1 VSRRRINTAERLRT
15 AVELLPRHTR
25 EAMLRGI
32 DTNPIIVG
40 AYTDNKG
47 GICPML
53 AAHRNGGRTS
63 FASFARAWDD
73 FTRAPKRP
81 RRAGRREVRALRT
94 YLEMSLLNEDTD
106 GASLSQIAAS
116 IREQRQEPAQP
127 ERRATIHI
135 RRLKPKRP
143 LELRRAR
150 YDVFEATAA
159 ADAELRDEEL
169 RQSHPAG

>member
-1 VSRRRINTAERLRT
+1 VSRRRTNTAERLRT

-40 AYTDNKG
+40 AYTDNNG

-81 RRAGRREVRALRT
+81 RRAGRREVRALRA

-106 GASLSQIAAS
+106 GASISQLAES
-116 IREQRQEPAQP
+116 IREQRGEGVDP
-127 ERRATIHI
+127 ERRATIRI
-135 RRLKPKRP
+135 RRLNPKRP
-143 LELRRAR
+143 LKLRRAR

-159 ADAELRDEEL
+159 ADAQLRDAEL
-169 RQSHPAG
+169 RQAHPDG